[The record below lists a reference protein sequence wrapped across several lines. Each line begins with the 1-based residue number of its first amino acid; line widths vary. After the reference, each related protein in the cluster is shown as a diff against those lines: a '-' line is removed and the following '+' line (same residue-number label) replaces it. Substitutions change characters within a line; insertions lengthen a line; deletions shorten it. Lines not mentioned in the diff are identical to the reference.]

1 VPDRF
6 PTWSW
11 QLPGIYPVRASKC
24 PQIARLQ
31 IGPRHYAGKKKE
43 YKEYKEFEEFKNAE
57 VRVLESLR

>member
-1 VPDRF
+1 
-6 PTWSW
+6 
-11 QLPGIYPVRASKC
+11 VRASKC